1 MSTVTAL
8 FTSLTLPCGVVL
20 QNRIAK
26 AAMSDSLGDGA
37 GRPTPGQIK
46 LYETWARGGLG
57 LSIIGEVQGS
67 AAYPEKPGNLVLDGQ
82 GDPAPFQ
89 ALTAAGAQNGCQL
102 WAQLGHAGAMA
113 YPPISTP
120 RGPSALSLP
129 DLHCTAMTR
138 EEVRALPAQ
147 YAAAAQRAQAVGFG
161 GVQIHAGHGFLLS
174 QFLSPLFNQRTDHY
188 GGEIG
193 NRSRLLVMI
202 IEAVRAA
209 VGPAY
214 PVAVKLNASDQL
226 EGGLTSADALQVVA
240 RLGQLGIDLID
251 ISGGTY
257 FPGAES
263 ASDSASAGPY
273 FLDFARQARTVT
285 DIPLM
290 LTGGIKSLDMALA
303 VLEDG
308 AADVVGL
315 ARALVLAPD
324 LPQRWREGDG
334 MVPLFPRFPP
344 PPEGGVTAWYTRA
357 LTHIAEGQTAPNL
370 DTSNLDTQAA
380 LDWYLARDVARE
392 TTWRK
397 AFG

>member
-1 MSTVTAL
+1 
-8 FTSLTLPCGVVL
+8 
-20 QNRIAK
+20 
-26 AAMSDSLGDGA
+26 
-37 GRPTPGQIK
+37 
-46 LYETWARGGLG
+46 
-57 LSIIGEVQGS
+57 
-67 AAYPEKPGNLVLDGQ
+67 
-82 GDPAPFQ
+82 
-89 ALTAAGAQNGCQL
+89 
-102 WAQLGHAGAMA
+102 MA
-113 YPPISTP
+113 YPPVSVP
-120 RGPSALSLP
+120 KGPSALSLP
-129 DLHCTAMTR
+129 DLHCAAMTR

-147 YAAAAQRAQAVGFG
+147 YAAAAQCAQVVGFG

-188 GGEIG
+188 GGDIN

-209 VGPAY
+209 VDPAY
-214 PVAVKLNASDQL
+214 PVAVKLNATDQL
-226 EGGLTSADALQVVA
+226 EGGLTSVDALQVVA
-240 RLGQLGIDLID
+240 RLGQLGVDLID

-257 FPGAES
+257 FPGAKS
-263 ASDSASAGPY
+263 VSDSAGSAPY

-285 DIPLM
+285 DVPLM

-324 LPQRWREGDG
+324 LPQRWRGGDG

-357 LTHIAEGQTAPNL
+357 LTHIAEGRNDAPEL
-370 DTSNLDTQAA
+370 DTPNLDTQAA
-380 LDWYLARDVARE
+380 LDWCLARDVAHE
-392 TTWRK
+392 TTWRQ